1 MEEQTN
7 QPGQSGT
14 GSNQTSGGQQ
24 QGNGGAKTRTPIEQA
39 VDTARDQAGMAAEAI
54 RRGEFIRDAAID
66 PNASSD
72 DRLIALLSYVSQVF
86 VPIVMPVI
94 VLLSES
100 SKQRPFQRYHAV
112 QSLALALTFMIIG
125 LAAMIGIVVIQIVP
139 FIGLF
144 IGLAVLCLT
153 PVAFVMYF
161 IAMVYYG
168 YQSYQGKRFSI
179 PGLTNFLHDQG
190 WLYN

>member
-1 MEEQTN
+1 MEEKNT
-7 QPGQSGT
+7 QPGESEAVN
-14 GSNQTSGGQQ
+14 NQ
-24 QGNGGAKTRTPIEQA
+24 TRTPIEQV
-39 VDTARDQAGMAAEAI
+39 VDTARDQAGMAAEAL

-100 SKQRPFQRYHAV
+100 SKKRPFQRYHAV
-112 QSLALALTFMIIG
+112 QSLALTLTFMIVG
-125 LAAMIGIVVIQIVP
+125 VAAMIGIIVVQIVP
-139 FIGLF
+139 LIGML

-153 PVAFVMYF
+153 PVAFIMYF

-168 YQSYQGKRFSI
+168 YQSYQGKRFNI

>member
-1 MEEQTN
+1 MDEQAT
-7 QPGQSGT
+7 QPGQSQAVDD
-14 GSNQTSGGQQ
+14 QTSSGQQ
-24 QGNGGAKTRTPIEQA
+24 QTNEGAKTRTPIEQA

-100 SKQRPFQRYHAV
+100 SKKRAFQRYHAV
-112 QSLALALTFMIIG
+112 QSLALTLTFMIIG

-168 YQSYQGKRFSI
+168 YQAYQGKRFSI

-190 WLYN
+190 WLYS

>member
-1 MEEQTN
+1 MEEKET
-7 QPGQSGT
+7 QSGQNET
-14 GSNQTSGGQQ
+14 VENQ
-24 QGNGGAKTRTPIEQA
+24 TRTPIEQA
-39 VDTARDQAGMAAEAI
+39 VDTARDQAGIAAEAL
-54 RRGEFIRDAAID
+54 RRGEFIRDAAVD

-86 VPIVMPVI
+86 VPIVMPII

-100 SKQRPFQRYHAV
+100 SKKRPFQRYHAV
-112 QSLALALTFMIIG
+112 QSLALTLVFMIVG
-125 LAAMIGIVVIQIVP
+125 VAAMIGIVVVQIVP
-139 FIGLF
+139 IIGML

-153 PVAFVMYF
+153 PVAFIMYF

-168 YQSYQGKRFSI
+168 YRSYQGKRFSI
-179 PGLTNFLHDQG
+179 PGLTSFLHDQG